1 MFDALPVVLFL
12 AAMIDGALLYG
23 LHVGRRVHR
32 RRIDQRLRDAAQ
44 LYGLVRITLSER
56 RTA

>member
-1 MFDALPVVLFL
+1 MFDALRVVLFL
-12 AAMIDGALLYG
+12 AATIDGALLYG
-23 LHVGRRVHR
+23 LQVTRRVHR